1 MSVYQYYEFLAVDR
15 PLSEDELAQ
24 VRALSTRAHITA
36 TSFSNEYHWGDFR
49 GDTTKMVEQLYDAHL
64 YYANWGSRR
73 LVLRLPAALL
83 PAKAA
88 TPYALEESLSVWT
101 RSGHTLLDFQ
111 LSSEDGGEWD
121 FESSFSLSAFVG
133 LRAELAAGDLR
144 GLYLAWLAALSIWEV
159 AEDDEEE
166 YAREAEPPVPAGL
179 AELTGPQRA
188 LADFLR
194 VDPDL
199 LAVAAQAA
207 APAPQ
212 TAVDRKALAA
222 YIRALPAKEKDAL
235 LLDAALGTAPQ
246 PGPQLLARYRA
257 AHLPGPQRA
266 GAERRTAAQLLDT
279 AHLHRTERTRQE
291 SEDKAAAARA
301 RALGIS
307 RARDAH
313 LDRLA
318 QDTEQVWQDVDKLI
332 AGKQPGPYDTAVTL
346 LTDLREIHARAGTG
360 TAFEQR
366 AGALRETHRG
376 KPSLMR
382 RFDAAGLP
390 NP

>member
-1 MSVYQYYEFLAVDR
+1 MSEYQYYEFLAVDR
-15 PLSEDELAQ
+15 ALSEDELAQ

-101 RSGHTLLDFQ
+101 SSGHTLLDFQ
-111 LSSEDGGEWD
+111 LPSEDGGEWD
-121 FESSFSLSAFVG
+121 FESSFSLSAFIG

-144 GLYLAWLAALSIWEV
+144 GLYLAWLAALSVWEL

-166 YAREAEPPVPAGL
+166 YAREVEPPVPAGL

-222 YIRALPAKEKDAL
+222 YIATLPAKEKDTL
-235 LLDAALGTAPQ
+235 LLEAALGTAPQ
-246 PGPQLLARYRA
+246 PGPQLLAHYRA
-257 AHLPGPQRA
+257 ACLPGPRTTT
-266 GAERRTAAQLLDT
+266 ERRTAAQLLDA
-279 AHLHRTERTRQE
+279 AHLHRIERARRETEE
-291 SEDKAAAARA
+291 KAAAARA

-307 RARDAH
+307 RARDAR
-313 LDRLA
+313 LDRLG
-318 QDTEQVWQDVDKLI
+318 QDTEQAWQDIDKLI
-332 AGKQPGPYDTAVTL
+332 AEKKPGPYDTAVTL
-346 LTDLREIHARAGTG
+346 LTDLREIHARGGTSA
-360 TAFEQR
+360 AFEQR
-366 AGALRETHRG
+366 AGALREIHRG

-390 NP
+390 NS